1 MVILKIQF
9 IISILI
15 TQNIQ
20 FKYIK
25 YEHIQ
30 HAHTHVR
37 ASINTNLYIIKGQ
50 NINNKSKKKVKY
62 KNLTYRL

>member
-1 MVILKIQF
+1 MIILKLQF

-15 TQNIQ
+15 IQNIQ

-37 ASINTNLYIIKGQ
+37 ASINKNVYIIKEQ
-50 NINNKSKKKVKY
+50 NKNNKSKKKNKI
-62 KNLTYRL
+62 